1 MTTKLWWQLINAP
14 LVSIVQSDLF
24 FSLDGLCLT
33 SISTVHVHIVSFLNS
48 LCGRRKA
55 WRRNS
60 GSSCFMVIPASKMLH
75 VKMSHSPSPSPVLL
89 FPHQLVLL
97 SNMKS
102 TVFLLL
108 LTELQRQGHVTISK
122 PPSRCQGLL
131 HGILEDKSEGKI
143 LPGSLPILS
152 YLKASS
158 GSSSKNRSCCFSF

>member
-1 MTTKLWWQLINAP
+1 
-14 LVSIVQSDLF
+14 
-24 FSLDGLCLT
+24 
-33 SISTVHVHIVSFLNS
+33 
-48 LCGRRKA
+48 
-55 WRRNS
+55 
-60 GSSCFMVIPASKMLH
+60 MVIPASKMLH

-158 GSSSKNRSCCFSF
+158 GSSSKNRSCCFSFQLSIQRLSPSPLPFPGTLSPIFPCFNSCKLVLSLRTPHGGRKTSSLLIFKDKLHILSNQLQ